1 MSTKKESKED
11 GSKGKNKNKDKI
23 SSTLIFALGML
34 MIIGCTVKLY
44 DTSIDIL
51 IFGIGMALGCLLMC
65 RSFEL

>member
-34 MIIGCTVKLY
+34 MIIGCAVKLY